1 MDFGDKILEI
11 CYFVISDTFVQRYTV
26 AGEFFNT
33 VNLTFYLSFDLT
45 SFFRIASLKVIK
57 KKFFN

>member
-45 SFFRIASLKVIK
+45 SFFSNC
-57 KKFFN
+57 KFKSNQKEVF